1 MRPRVGVLGYPSQSS
16 YSVSRDLRFGGFKT
30 FFVLGQSPLKRLSF
44 LRHIPQFSQKMRGTS
59 VDQIALLRA
68 QSAIV

>member
-1 MRPRVGVLGYPSQSS
+1 MRNRFGVLGYPSQSS

-44 LRHIPQFSQKMRGTS
+44 RRHIPQFFGKAP
-59 VDQIALLRA
+59 ALSRTA
-68 QSAIV
+68 Q